1 MPHKPGHGTQRKRY
15 ESGLG
20 SKSKTSTTGTTY
32 GPAGMGSPP
41 PNNNNNNNNNNSNNN
56 NNNNNNNQGPVGLG
70 SPPPKPKPKPKPKP
84 EPDPDPKPDDN
95 NNKDKD
101 KKTRIDVRLNTPT
114 RGLIRYFTTPFTE
127 TKLDNK
133 FFKPNE
139 LDFLKT
145 NLKNSILQ
153 NKNSNSG
160 QFIYPLENVSS
171 NIFSAA
177 FNPKS
182 PAEVQVFNT
191 IGKADYKYDP
201 QTNEYVI
208 GGKTGGGKFD
218 FDAERIARGYSG
230 NQLLSAL
237 AKYTTN
243 FLNKGGDV
251 VEVRFPASE
260 ITGETKVASLMEK

>member
-1 MPHKPGHGTQRKRY
+1 MPHGGYHGNIV
-15 ESGLG
+15 GLG
-20 SKSKTSTTGTTY
+20 QSGTTG

-41 PNNNNNNNNNNSNNN
+41 PKPKTSTTGTTSGPAGMGSPPPSNNNN

-70 SPPPKPKPKPKPKP
+70 SPPPKPKPKPKP

-139 LDFLKT
+139 LNFLKT

-218 FDAERIARGYSG
+218 FDAERIARG
-230 NQLLSAL
+230 
-237 AKYTTN
+237 
-243 FLNKGGDV
+243 FW
-251 VEVRFPASE
+251 
-260 ITGETKVASLMEK
+260 